1 MRTPRQPKPFAQ
13 ILADIRPE
21 QLERLIG
28 RQVGPLV
35 DGRYLHWDQ
44 LRHRTPPDGID
55 HDLWWLGIKL
65 ARNALAQPL
74 PLEDQSGKPFTFGVP
89 EAVQIDLH
97 HVDQDAAGQ
106 IRAPNE
112 VTTPER
118 RDAYLL
124 RSLMEEAVTSSQ
136 LEGASTTRR
145 AAVAMLR
152 EGRKPR
158 DRSERMIFNNFR
170 TMQAIQAFRE
180 EPVTVPRLLE
190 LHSLVSEGTLAEAR
204 LEGCFRQTDDIRVV
218 HPSDGTVLHQPP
230 RYPELPARMERICQ
244 FANASEN
251 DRPFVHPVI
260 RAILLHFMI
269 GYDHPF
275 EDGNGRTARALFY
288 WSMLRSGYWLTG
300 FLSISR
306 ILKRAPAQYAR
317 AYLFTET
324 DDGDA
329 TYFILH
335 QLETIRRAIAGLY
348 DYLALKSREQQDV
361 EHLLA
366 SAPLLRSRL
375 NYRQRALLGHALK
388 HPGTAYRIDA
398 HQRSHGTSYQTART
412 DLMALADLGFLGRAK
427 EGKAFLFY
435 AQADLEQ
442 RLRAMAE
449 PGR

>member
-1 MRTPRQPKPFAQ
+1 MRQPRQPRSFTE
-13 ILADIRPE
+13 ILTALRPE
-21 QLERLIG
+21 DLERLVG
-28 RQVGPLV
+28 SQVGPLV
-35 DGRYLHWDQ
+35 AGRYLHWDE
-44 LRHRTPPDGID
+44 LRHRTPPEGIG

-74 PLEDQSGKPFTFGVP
+74 PLVDKSGKPFTFGVP
-89 EAVQIDLH
+89 ELVQIDLH

-118 RDAYLL
+118 RDSYLL

-136 LEGASTTRR
+136 LEGASTTRKV
-145 AAVAMLR
+145 AVEMLR

-170 TMQAIQAFRE
+170 TMQAIQEFRE
-180 EPVTVPRLLE
+180 EPVTVSRLLE
-190 LHSLVSEGTLAEAR
+190 LHSLVSEGTLPESS
-204 LEGCFRQTDDIRVV
+204 LEGCLRRSDEIRVV
-218 HPSDGTVLHQPP
+218 DPADGTVLHQPP
-230 RYPELPARMERICQ
+230 RFEELPDRMERICQ
-244 FANASEN
+244 FANASES

-288 WSMLRSGYWLTG
+288 WSMLRSGYWLTE

-306 ILKRAPAQYAR
+306 ILRMAPAQYAR

-324 DDGDA
+324 DDGDT
-329 TYFILH
+329 TYFVLH
-335 QLETIRRAIAGLY
+335 QLETIRKAIAGLY
-348 DYLALKSREQQDV
+348 DYLAMKSREQQGV
-361 EHLLA
+361 ERLLA

-375 NYRQRALLGHALK
+375 NHRQRALLAHALK
-388 HPGTAYRIDA
+388 HPGAGYRIDA
-398 HQRSHGTSYQTART
+398 HQRSHGVSYQTART
-412 DLMALADLGFLGRAK
+412 DLMGLADLGLLGMVK
-427 EGKAFLFY
+427 EGKAFLFH
-435 AQADLEQ
+435 AKGDLEQ
-442 RLRAMAE
+442 RLRTLAE
-449 PGR
+449 SER